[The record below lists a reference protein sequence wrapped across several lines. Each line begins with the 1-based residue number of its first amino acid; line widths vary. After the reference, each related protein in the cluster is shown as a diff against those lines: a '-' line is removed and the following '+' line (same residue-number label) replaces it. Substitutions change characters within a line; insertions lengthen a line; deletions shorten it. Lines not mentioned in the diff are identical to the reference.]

1 MTPEFLQI
9 LLTLCTLAIAVVA
22 LLASRAGPDLVLMG
36 CLGVLMI
43 AGVVG
48 VPEALKGFG
57 NEGLITVAVLFVV
70 AEGLQQTGAAN
81 LIAESVLSVAGSLG
95 PWGIVV
101 GLYLVTAAATMVI
114 PTAALVVL
122 MAPIVLKASADMGI
136 SPQASMMAMAIAAS
150 ASFTSPISHP
160 ANLLVMGPGGY
171 AFKDYVRIGVPLTI
185 LVLIVTLL
193 VLPWVWPL

>member
-1 MTPEFLQI
+1 MAVATATTAATRTGTI
-9 LLTLCTLAIAVVA
+9 AIAAVA
-22 LLASRAGPDLVLMG
+22 GSALMVATRCLSMDAAYRAIEWKSVFL
-36 CLGVLMI
+36 I
-43 AGVVG
+43 AGML
-48 VPEALKGFG
+48 PL
-57 NEGLITVAVLFVV
+57 GLAM
-70 AEGLQQTGAAN
+70 QQTGAAN
-81 LIAESVLSVAGSLG
+81 LIAEGVLQIAGPLG
-95 PWGIVV
+95 PWGVVV

-136 SPQASMMAMAIAAS
+136 SPHASMMAMAIAAS

-171 AFKDYVRIGVPLTI
+171 RFKDYVRIGVPLTI

-193 VLPWVWPL
+193 VLPWVWPLQ